1 MVAEQWLAEESD
13 EAVLAAWAKALARVS
28 ERIAHRFGRAEVRAR
43 APRYLSALL
52 AQVERKN
59 SWQLAEAMG
68 EEGPQG
74 VQSLL
79 SSAAWDAEAVCDD
92 LRAYVIEHLGDATD
106 GVLIIDETSFPK
118 KGQHSCGVAVQ

>member
-1 MVAEQWLAEESD
+1 MVAEQWPAEESD
-13 EAVLAAWAKALARVS
+13 EAVLAAWNGALARVS

-43 APRYLSALL
+43 VPRYLSALL
-52 AQVERKN
+52 TPVARKN

-79 SSAAWDAEAVCDD
+79 ADAAWDAEAVRDD
-92 LRAYVIEHLGDATD
+92 LRAYVIEHLGDAT
-106 GVLIIDETSFPK
+106 
-118 KGQHSCGVAVQ
+118 